1 MAKKTKN
8 PVEKERLQ
16 SSIRL
21 NIEQQDERLY
31 AGREKAR
38 LTIGHE
44 GTVVLVLGIILALL
58 FLFSLL
64 FLMDITYRTPSPAWI
79 IENVQIRFKSL
90 IDLMTG
96 NHAESGSKFMLVE
109 FASIVLS
116 GGALAASGALYQGVF
131 HNPMASPTLLGVQ
144 SGGTF
149 GMTVYSLYFL
159 APGAVQVIEYEDVQ
173 KLIDGQTIWQRY
185 EGQLFVFA
193 GCLLA
198 VIVVVGVARIA
209 GHGKVNTVA
218 LLLGGSVFS
227 GIISTLTNALQLTG
241 TVYHNTSAAES
252 AATSMMSTTFGS
264 ISSPALLAMM
274 GIPIVVGMVLAVL
287 MSGRINLIVFGET
300 EAKTT
305 GINVERDRIIIILLS
320 TLLTSSV
327 IAFCGQAAFIGL
339 ISAVLARRLTGPDYR
354 WLLPASIFLGGI
366 ILLIAY
372 DACYAVGFDV
382 DAGSMAGILGGIIFF
397 VMITVNRRQHNAD
410 WA

>member
-1 MAKKTKN
+1 MAKKSKD
-8 PVEKERLQ
+8 KADMERLK

-21 NIEQQDERLY
+21 NIQQQDERQY
-31 AGREKAR
+31 SSREAAR
-38 LTIGHE
+38 LTVGHE
-44 GTVVLVLGIILALL
+44 GKVLIILGVLLVLL

-64 FLMDITYRTPSPAWI
+64 FLLNVTYRTPSAAWL
-79 IENVQIRFKSL
+79 IENARIRMQGVF
-90 IDLMTG
+90 DLLTG
-96 NHAESGSKFMLVE
+96 SHAESGTKFMIVQFL
-109 FASIVLS
+109 SIVLS

-144 SGGTF
+144 SGGSF

-159 APGAVQVIEYEDVQ
+159 TPGAIQVVEYEEVQ
-173 KLIDGQTIWQRY
+173 TMIDGQTILQRY

-198 VIVVVGVARIA
+198 VVVVVGIARLA

-227 GIISTLTNALQLTG
+227 SLISTLTNAMQLTG
-241 TVYHNTSAAES
+241 SAYHAGSAAEG
-252 AATSMMSTTFGS
+252 AATSLMKTTFGS
-264 ISSPALLAMM
+264 ISSPSILAMM
-274 GIPIVVGMVLAVL
+274 GIPILISMVLVIL

-300 EAKTT
+300 EAKTA
-305 GINVERDRIIIILLS
+305 GVNVERDRTILILLS

-354 WLLPASIFLGGI
+354 YLLPASIFLGGI

-382 DAGSMAGILGGIIFF
+382 DAGSMAGILGGIIFL
-397 VMITVNRRQHNAD
+397 VMITVNRRRHNAD